1 MDGKILKENGKWN
14 FFGVC
19 LVGWKERKINSG
31 IQMFFF
37 LGPSKSVLPK
47 SGKNWEGEV
56 HEMSFQKYPSRW
68 RLARCF
74 FFFLFFLLTCLL
86 LSSFFFFFSL
96 IFLDV
101 LAFFF
106 FIFFGKK
113 KKKKCFGLISYA
125 IFFFLTLM
133 KCQSIH
139 NFFKSIMCHFPFFSS

>member
-1 MDGKILKENGKWN
+1 MDGKILRENGKWN

-19 LVGWKERKINSG
+19 LVGWEERKINSG

-37 LGPSKSVLPK
+37 WAHQKVFSQ
-47 SGKNWEGEV
+47 NWEKIGRGKFMKWASKNTPHVEGWLV
-56 HEMSFQKYPSRW
+56 V
-68 RLARCF
+68 F
-74 FFFLFFLLTCLL
+74 FFFLFLLLTCWL

-113 KKKKCFGLISYA
+113 KKNCFGLISYA